1 MKENKKL
8 NALNVAGLYVGAIIG
23 AGFASGREIWQ
34 FFGLFGEKGIYG
46 VVIFALLFFAIGHFI
61 RYIALKLDTDDM
73 GAIIVPGG
81 NKKLEKIVGCF
92 MACLLYTSD
101 AADE

>member
-46 VVIFALLFFAIGHFI
+46 VVIFAILCHRSL
-61 RYIALKLDTDDM
+61 Y
-73 GAIIVPGG
+73 
-81 NKKLEKIVGCF
+81 KIYRIEAG
-92 MACLLYTSD
+92 Y
-101 AADE
+101 